1 MTDHISSAEPISS
14 TLVQNEIA
22 ALSELSRAALVELW
36 STAYGRPPP
45 KGLSRRLLEYAAAY
59 HLQSKTF
66 GGLRPTVR
74 RKLCRLAGSGHLNS
88 PRDSRAAPSKRL
100 SPGSRLVRD
109 WRGRTYT
116 VDILEAG
123 FQWDGR
129 HYGSLSQVALAITGA
144 RWSGPRFFGL

>member
-1 MTDHISSAEPISS
+1 MTDHISSAGPISS
-14 TLVQNEIA
+14 TLVQDEIA

-36 STAYGRPPP
+36 NTAYGRPPP

-66 GGLRPTVR
+66 GGLRPAVR
-74 RKLCRLAGSGHLNS
+74 RKLCRPAGSGHMSS
-88 PRDSRAAPSKRL
+88 PRDSRVTPSKQL
-100 SPGSRLVRD
+100 SSGSRLVRD

-116 VDILEAG
+116 VDVLEAG
-123 FQWDGR
+123 FQCDGR